1 MKFTLKTYLPIIVAL
16 AIVIGMYLGQS
27 LNFPEQQELKS
38 SSQQKFSKFINYI
51 DESYVDEVNT
61 DSIVEITLKSV
72 LDQLDPHSSYIS
84 QQDYGL
90 VHDEMRGGFVGI
102 GISFYHIGDTLA
114 VIRTIENGPSDKA
127 GLLPGDRIVEADGV
141 DLSASIVSD
150 SITKLL
156 KGEKETS
163 VQLKV
168 KRFNEDELL
177 TFNVIR
183 NEVPLKSVDASYMMN
198 DTTAYVKINRFS
210 ETTYSEFKGR
220 MNRLPL
226 QNIKSVVLDLRN
238 NTGGYLQEAT
248 QIADEFL
255 KEDQLIVFTK
265 NKDGDLNKRF
275 ATSGGAFEN
284 AKVYVLINEK
294 TASASEVIAGAIQDN
309 DRGTI
314 IGRRSFGKGL
324 VQREMQLGDGSAV
337 RLTVA
342 RYYTPTGRSIQRS
355 YENGN
360 RDYFSNYLKRYTN
373 GELQSEDSIHVDES
387 KQFTTPGGKTVYG
400 GGGIIPDIFVPINAT
415 KVSKDLKFMFEG
427 GAMSRFIFTQMDKDR
442 AYYNNLEEKQ
452 FITADLIT
460 YEMISN
466 FENYLGDFSMTY
478 DFSSSIDE
486 AKVYLKATMAQ
497 QIFDDNLAY
506 RIINKND
513 EMLRKVLEIKSQ

>member
-1 MKFTLKTYLPIIVAL
+1 MKFTSKTYLPIIVAL

-226 QNIKSVVLDLRN
+226 QNIANRL
-238 NTGGYLQEAT
+238 YL
-248 QIADEFL
+248 I
-255 KEDQLIVFTK
+255 
-265 NKDGDLNKRF
+265 
-275 ATSGGAFEN
+275 
-284 AKVYVLINEK
+284 
-294 TASASEVIAGAIQDN
+294 
-309 DRGTI
+309 
-314 IGRRSFGKGL
+314 
-324 VQREMQLGDGSAV
+324 
-337 RLTVA
+337 
-342 RYYTPTGRSIQRS
+342 
-355 YENGN
+355 
-360 RDYFSNYLKRYTN
+360 
-373 GELQSEDSIHVDES
+373 
-387 KQFTTPGGKTVYG
+387 
-400 GGGIIPDIFVPINAT
+400 
-415 KVSKDLKFMFEG
+415 
-427 GAMSRFIFTQMDKDR
+427 
-442 AYYNNLEEKQ
+442 
-452 FITADLIT
+452 
-460 YEMISN
+460 
-466 FENYLGDFSMTY
+466 
-478 DFSSSIDE
+478 
-486 AKVYLKATMAQ
+486 
-497 QIFDDNLAY
+497 
-506 RIINKND
+506 
-513 EMLRKVLEIKSQ
+513 